1 MIIWLN
7 LSDNR
12 SNKLSNKSL
21 SNKKKRLGSYPYG
34 SVVFSITIALFV
46 VGILGLLVVHSQ
58 KLSRLI
64 MENVEVQVYLKK
76 DVSESQ
82 RIKVLKTLEQFDF
95 VGKDTDDQPKIEFIS
110 KELAAQNFIDET
122 GEDFVEFLGENP
134 LRDVYLINIDPAFQ
148 TETGMA
154 DIEATLSNITGVFEV
169 EYVENLVRTINSNIS
184 KISIVLF
191 AFAAILV
198 IVVII
203 LINNTIKLALF
214 SQRFLIRSM
223 QLVGATSGFIRRP
236 FLLRSAAHGVLGA
249 LIACLLLYALSEY
262 AYERIEDLVLLKD
275 TEAMLILFSTLLTSG
290 FILGLLSTWRSVNKY
305 LKLTLDELY

>member
-1 MIIWLN
+1 
-7 LSDNR
+7 
-12 SNKLSNKSL
+12 
-21 SNKKKRLGSYPYG
+21 
-34 SVVFSITIALFV
+34 
-46 VGILGLLVVHSQ
+46 
-58 KLSRLI
+58 

-191 AFAAILV
+191 GFAAILV